1 MTPGL
6 LVCEVYCPNSK
17 NSSLPPLPSLPSE
30 IMKSICTM
38 LLVLVA
44 LFAPTMG
51 FIFHSTKSQL
61 INPLQLVS
69 YRNVHTI
76 KSSILRMA
84 DGSNNKIEDSVEETT
99 KKYGLEAGLFKAV
112 TEGDKSDGEK
122 VKPQDLLKKYC
133 VAYLATSIT
142 LAIIS
147 YAICYVLVS
156 NGIDVGSLLEKL
168 GIQSSA
174 AASNTGTAAIAY
186 AVHKAASPIRFP
198 PTVVL
203 TPIVA
208 EWLGKKPA
216 EEIKN

>member
-1 MTPGL
+1 M
-6 LVCEVYCPNSK
+6 
-17 NSSLPPLPSLPSE
+17 
-30 IMKSICTM
+30 
-38 LLVLVA
+38 LVLVV
-44 LFAPTMG
+44 LVAPAMG
-51 FIFHSTKSQL
+51 YIFHSTKSQL
-61 INPLQLVS
+61 LNPLQLVS
-69 YRNVHTI
+69 YRNVNTI
-76 KSSILRMA
+76 GSSVLQMAA
-84 DGSNNKIEDSVEETT
+84 DGSENKIEDSVEETT

-112 TEGDKSDGEK
+112 TEGDKGGSEK
-122 VKPQDLLKKYC
+122 VKPQDLLKKYG

-147 YAICYVLVS
+147 YAICYILVS
-156 NGIDVGSLLEKL
+156 NGIDVGAVLEKL

>member
-1 MTPGL
+1 
-6 LVCEVYCPNSK
+6 
-17 NSSLPPLPSLPSE
+17 
-30 IMKSICTM
+30 MKS
-38 LLVLVA
+38 VLILFLMA
-44 LFAPTMG
+44 LIAPAAMG
-51 FIFHSTKSQL
+51 FIFHSTKSHL
-61 INPLQLVS
+61 LLNPPQWVS
-69 YRNVHTI
+69 CRKIQTMG
-76 KSSILRMA
+76 SSALLRMA
-84 DGSNNKIEDSVEETT
+84 DGGEKMEDSVEETT

-112 TEGDKSDGEK
+112 TEGDKGDGEK
-122 VKPQDLLKKYC
+122 VKPQDLLKKYG

-147 YAICYVLVS
+147 YAICYILVS
-156 NGIDVGSLLEKL
+156 NGIDVGALLEKL

-208 EWLGKKPA
+208 EWLGKKPV

>member
-1 MTPGL
+1 M
-6 LVCEVYCPNSK
+6 NSV
-17 NSSLPPLPSLPSE
+17 
-30 IMKSICTM
+30 MM
-38 LLVLVA
+38 LFLGA
-44 LFAPTMG
+44 LIAPAMG
-51 FIFHSTKSQL
+51 FVFHSSKSQQLFLNPQQL
-61 INPLQLVS
+61 IS
-69 YRNVHTI
+69 YRKVHNME
-76 KSSILRMA
+76 SSVLLRMA
-84 DGSNNKIEDSVEETT
+84 DGDEKKEDSVEETT

-112 TEGDKSDGEK
+112 TEGDKGEGEK
-122 VKPQDLLKKYC
+122 VKPQDLLKKYG

-147 YAICYVLVS
+147 YAICYILVS
-156 NGIDVGSLLEKL
+156 NGIDVGAVLEKL

-208 EWLGKKPA
+208 EWLGKKPV